1 MTTSA
6 IESIPE
12 VPFAVAHQR
21 FDQKN
26 EMFKRSQC
34 DEKMQSHGIRFYREV
49 KFREK
54 VGYRQLDYALSTTSW
69 AMTNLFLQKDSGI
82 LVNESVEPVSR

>member
-1 MTTSA
+1 MTISA
-6 IESIPE
+6 KKSLPE
-12 VPFAVAHQR
+12 VPFPVAPQR

-26 EMFKRSQC
+26 EMFKRSQW
-34 DEKMQSHGIRFYREV
+34 DEKMQSHGMRFNREV

-69 AMTNLFLQKDSGI
+69 AMTNPFLQKNSGI

>member
-6 IESIPE
+6 TESLPE
-12 VPFAVAHQR
+12 VQFAVAHQR

-26 EMFKRSQC
+26 EMFKRSQW
-34 DEKMQSHGIRFYREV
+34 DEKMQSHGMRFYREV

-54 VGYRQLDYALSTTSW
+54 IGYRQLDYALSKTSW
-69 AMTNLFLQKDSGI
+69 AMQTLSFRKI
-82 LVNESVEPVSR
+82 LGF